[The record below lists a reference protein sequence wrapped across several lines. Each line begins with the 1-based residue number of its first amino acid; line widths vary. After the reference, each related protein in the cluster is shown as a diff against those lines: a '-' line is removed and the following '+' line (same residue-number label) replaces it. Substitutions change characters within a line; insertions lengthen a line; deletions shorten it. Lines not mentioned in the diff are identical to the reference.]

1 MVRQNLTIITII
13 VSIALVALVAV
24 QLFWIKNAV
33 QLKKDEFRRDVHEAL
48 DNVVDKLEK
57 ITNAAKIKR
66 KIKLYKHGIAQRIQ
80 SGKQDK
86 EKIKVKILEE
96 FSIDSNGVITSS
108 IKERQYDG
116 DSINNMIDFPIE
128 FADSASDYEKLKSE
142 LVEKRAEM
150 FSDLFDELIS
160 INIYKEYKPN
170 IDTLTLDSLLQGELH
185 QKGIYAD
192 YKRRVHI
199 AQKGDSLNPENI
211 SGAVNR
217 DPRLNQ
223 VRLARYRRHGFV
235 NLDPNKHIFRIN
247 LSPNN
252 VFINPL
258 YLTIQFPDEQGYLLR
273 TMWLTLSIS
282 AVIILSLVIAFFYT
296 INTIRKQKKYT
307 EIKNDFISNM
317 THEFKTPI
325 STIALAGEMLTDT
338 TVIKTPEKLERFT
351 KMIREENKRLGVLVE
366 SILQTAVLD
375 KGDFKLQRS
384 EFDLNELIQS
394 SIEKIQLQVDQKNG
408 KLTANLIA
416 KESTIYADRVHIT
429 NIVLNLLD
437 NALKYSKEIP
447 EITIST
453 QNISNGVLLSVQD
466 NGIGISKENVKK
478 IFDQFYRVSTGNV
491 HNIKG
496 FGLGLSYVKAIVV
509 KHGGQLSVESDIGK
523 GSIFKIYI
531 PFKIEN
537 INNLNKKPNP

>member
-1 MVRQNLTIITII
+1 MVRQNLTLITFI
-13 VSIALVALVAV
+13 VSIALIALVGI

-33 QLKKDEFRRDVHEAL
+33 LLKKDEFRRDVHEAL

-57 ITNAAKIKR
+57 LTNAAKIKK
-66 KIKLYKHGIAQRIQ
+66 KIQLYKHGIAQRDP
-80 SGKQDK
+80 SNSLSK

-96 FSIDSNGVITSS
+96 FAIDSNGVISSS
-108 IKERQYDG
+108 IKERQYEG
-116 DSINNMIDFPIE
+116 DSINNIIDFPVE
-128 FADSASDYEKLKSE
+128 FADSASDYEKLKAE

-160 INIYKEYKPN
+160 INIYKEYKPI
-170 IDTLTLDSLLQGELH
+170 IDSTVLDSLLRTELH

-192 YKRRVHI
+192 YKRRVHP
-199 AQKGDSLNPENI
+199 AQKEDSLSPNN
-211 SGAVNR
+211 AAT
-217 DPRLNQ
+217 RL
-223 VRLARYRRHGFV
+223 RRHGFV
-235 NLDPNKHIFRIN
+235 NLDPDKHIFRVN

-252 VFINPL
+252 VFVAPL
-258 YLTIQFPDEQGYLLR
+258 YLTIQFPDEQNYLLR
-273 TMWLTLSIS
+273 TMWVTLSIS
-282 AVIILSLVIAFFYT
+282 AVIILSLVLAFFYT

-325 STIALAGEMLTDT
+325 STIALAGEMLSDSSIT
-338 TVIKTPEKLERFT
+338 KTPEKLERFT

-375 KGDFKLQRS
+375 KGDFKLQRTD
-384 EFDLNELIQS
+384 FDLNELIQS
-394 SIEKIQLQVDQKNG
+394 AVEKIYLQVEQKNG
-408 KLTANLIA
+408 KLNTHLSA
-416 KESTIYADRVHIT
+416 KKSVIWADKVHIT

-447 EITIST
+447 DISIST
-453 QNISNGVLLSVQD
+453 ENISNGILLSVKD
-466 NGIGISKENVKK
+466 NGIGISKDDSKK

-496 FGLGLSYVKAIVV
+496 FGLGLSYVRAIVI
-509 KHGGQLSVESDIGK
+509 KHGGQISVESELNK
-523 GSIFKIYI
+523 GSTFKIYI

-537 INNLNKKPNP
+537 INTNINKT

>member
-13 VSIALVALVAV
+13 VSIALIALVGI

-33 QLKKDEFRRDVHEAL
+33 QLKKDEFRRDVYEAL
-48 DNVVDKLEK
+48 VNVIDKLEK
-57 ITNAAKIKR
+57 LTNAEKIKK
-66 KIKLYKHGIAQRIQ
+66 KIKLYKHGIAQRTPA
-80 SGKQDK
+80 SPLSK
-86 EKIKVKILEE
+86 EEIKVKILEE
-96 FSIDSNGVITSS
+96 ISIDSNGVITSS

-116 DSINNMIDFPIE
+116 DSINNMIDFPLE
-128 FADSASDYEKLKSE
+128 FGDKGSDYEKLKSE

-160 INIYKEYKPN
+160 INVYKEYKPK
-170 IDTLTLDSLLQGELH
+170 IDTLILDSLLRSELH
-185 QKGIYAD
+185 QKGVFAAYTSKI
-192 YKRRVHI
+192 HPP
-199 AQKGDSLNPENI
+199 QKEDSLIFENLNLGQDKPSNP
-211 SGAVNR
+211 
-217 DPRLNQ
+217 
-223 VRLARYRRHGFV
+223 RRHRLINV
-235 NLDPNKHIFRIN
+235 DPDKHIFRVN

-252 VFINPL
+252 IFVVPL
-258 YLTIQFPDEQGYLLR
+258 YLTLQFPDEQNYLLS

-282 AVIILSLVIAFFYT
+282 AIIILSLVLAFFYT

-325 STIALAGEMLTDT
+325 STIALAGEILSDASIT
-338 TVIKTPEKLERFT
+338 KTPEKLERFT

-375 KGDFKLQRS
+375 KGDFKLHRS
-384 EFDLNELIQS
+384 DFDLHELIQS
-394 SIEKIQLQVDQKNG
+394 AAEKIQLQVEQKHG
-408 KLTANLIA
+408 KIEENLAA
-416 KESTIYADRVHIT
+416 KKSVIWADKVHIT

-437 NALKYSKEIP
+437 NAVKYSKEVPDI
-447 EITIST
+447 IIST
-453 QNISNGVLLSVQD
+453 ENVSSGILLSVKD
-466 NGIGISKENVKK
+466 NGIGISKDDAKK

-496 FGLGLSYVKAIVV
+496 FGLGLSYVRAIVV
-509 KHGGQLSVESDIGK
+509 KHGGQISVDSELGK
-523 GSIFKIYI
+523 GSTFKIFI

-537 INNLNKKPNP
+537 II

>member
-1 MVRQNLTIITII
+1 MVRQNLTLITFI
-13 VSIALVALVAV
+13 VSIALIALVGI

-33 QLKKDEFRRDVHEAL
+33 LLKKDEFRRDVHEAM

-57 ITNAAKIKR
+57 LTNAAKIKK
-66 KIKLYKHGIAQRIQ
+66 KIKLYKHGIAQRTPA
-80 SGKQDK
+80 SALSK

-108 IKERQYDG
+108 IKERQYEG
-116 DSINNMIDFPIE
+116 DSINNIIDFPVE

-160 INIYKEYKPN
+160 INIYKEYKPS
-170 IDTLTLDSLLQGELH
+170 IDTLTLDSLLRSELH

-192 YKRRVHI
+192 YTSWIHP
-199 AQKGDSLNPENI
+199 AQKNDT
-211 SGAVNR
+211 
-217 DPRLNQ
+217 LNQ
-223 VRLARYRRHGFV
+223 KTSIRYRKHGFV
-235 NLDPNKHIFRIN
+235 NLDPDKHIFRIN

-252 VFINPL
+252 VFVTPL
-258 YLTIQFPDEQGYLLR
+258 YLTIQFPDEQNYLLR
-273 TMWLTLSIS
+273 TMWATLSIS
-282 AVIILSLVIAFFYT
+282 AIIILSLVLAFFYT

-325 STIALAGEMLTDT
+325 STIALAGEILSDASIT
-338 TVIKTPEKLERFT
+338 KTPEKLERFT

-384 EFDLNELIQS
+384 DFDLHELIQS
-394 SIEKIQLQVDQKNG
+394 AVEKIQLQVEQKHG
-408 KLTANLIA
+408 KLQSNLAA
-416 KESTIYADRVHIT
+416 KKATILADKVHIT

-437 NALKYSKEIP
+437 NAVKYSKEIP
-447 EITIST
+447 DIIIST
-453 QNISNGVLLSVQD
+453 ENISDGILLSVKD
-466 NGIGISKENVKK
+466 NGIGISKDDAKK

-496 FGLGLSYVKAIVV
+496 FGLGLSYVRAIVV
-509 KHGGQLSVESDIGK
+509 KHGGQISVDSELGK
-523 GSIFKIYI
+523 GSTFKIYI
-531 PFKIEN
+531 PFKAEN
-537 INNLNKKPNP
+537 IN

>member
-1 MVRQNLTIITII
+1 MVRQNLTLITFI
-13 VSIALVALVAV
+13 VSIALIALVGI

-33 QLKKDEFRRDVHEAL
+33 LLKKDEFRRDVHEAL

-57 ITNAAKIKR
+57 LTNAAKIKK
-66 KIKLYKHGIAQRIQ
+66 KIQLYKHGIAQRDP
-80 SGKQDK
+80 SGSLSK

-96 FSIDSNGVITSS
+96 FAIDSNGVITSS
-108 IKERQYDG
+108 IKERQYEG
-116 DSINNMIDFPIE
+116 DSVNNIIDFPVE

-142 LVEKRAEM
+142 LVEKRTEM

-160 INIYKEYKPN
+160 INIYKEYKPT
-170 IDTLTLDSLLQGELH
+170 IDTLVLDSLLRTDLH

-192 YKRRVHI
+192 YKRWVHP
-199 AQKGDSLNPENI
+199 AQKADSLSPNNAA
-211 SGAVNR
+211 S
-217 DPRLNQ
+217 RL
-223 VRLARYRRHGFV
+223 RRHGFV
-235 NLDPNKHIFRIN
+235 NLDPDKHIFRVN

-252 VFINPL
+252 VFVAPL
-258 YLTIQFPDEQGYLLR
+258 YLTIQFPDEQNYLLR
-273 TMWLTLSIS
+273 TMWVTLSIS
-282 AVIILSLVIAFFYT
+282 AVIILSLVLAFFYT

-325 STIALAGEMLTDT
+325 STIALAGEMLSDSS
-338 TVIKTPEKLERFT
+338 ISKTPEKLERFT
-351 KMIREENKRLGVLVE
+351 NMIREENKRLGVLVE

-375 KGDFKLQRS
+375 KGDFKLHRTD
-384 EFDLNELIQS
+384 FDLNELIQS
-394 SIEKIQLQVDQKNG
+394 AVEKIYLQVEQKKG
-408 KLTANLIA
+408 KLSTHLSA
-416 KESTIYADRVHIT
+416 KKSIIWADKVHIT

-447 EITIST
+447 DISIST
-453 QNISNGVLLSVQD
+453 ENISDGILLSVKD
-466 NGIGISKENVKK
+466 NGIGISKDDSKK

-496 FGLGLSYVKAIVV
+496 FGLGLSYVRAIVI
-509 KHGGQLSVESDIGK
+509 KHGGQISVDSELNK
-523 GSIFKIYI
+523 GSTFKIYI

-537 INNLNKKPNP
+537 INTNINKT